1 MGLGKQ
7 ILSKLGAIGKALV
20 WLLYFICA
28 DGAIYYTF
36 AFFGID
42 RNIYKG
48 IYTLISSTVVF
59 ITMLVIS
66 KLLSMKKEP
75 LIKIRKLEPGQVI
88 SLVVIAL
95 GMLGFVTLY
104 IIVAGRIADYLE
116 SMKNA
121 MEEYRDSVD
130 RFSDTPQVVVPAW
143 DTVIYVLTLCFVIPV
158 TEEITFRGVIF
169 GQLRR
174 AFGPWVSVFIS
185 ALIFGVLHGIS
196 VHIGYAIACGI
207 IIAACYHM
215 TDSIL
220 APILLHS
227 IFNIFG
233 SGIATFMSFEAFGIP
248 EKVSSDFMLG
258 TNLLSMMMMPV
269 AVIAF
274 AYLVSNKRKREKA
287 LLKLEETSEV
297 QVELTEEQGSA
308 AGDEMQAA
316 AEEIKIE
323 AKE

>member
-1 MGLGKQ
+1 M
-7 ILSKLGAIGKALV
+7 
-20 WLLYFICA
+20 
-28 DGAIYYTF
+28 
-36 AFFGID
+36 
-42 RNIYKG
+42 
-48 IYTLISSTVVF
+48 
-59 ITMLVIS
+59 
-66 KLLSMKKEP
+66 
-75 LIKIRKLEPGQVI
+75 
-88 SLVVIAL
+88 
-95 GMLGFVTLY
+95 
-104 IIVAGRIADYLE
+104 
-116 SMKNA
+116 
-121 MEEYRDSVD
+121 
-130 RFSDTPQVVVPAW
+130 
-143 DTVIYVLTLCFVIPV
+143 
-158 TEEITFRGVIF
+158 
-169 GQLRR
+169 
-174 AFGPWVSVFIS
+174 
-185 ALIFGVLHGIS
+185 
-196 VHIGYAIACGI
+196 HIGYAIACGI

-308 AGDEMQAA
+308 AGEEMQAA
-316 AEEIKIE
+316 SEEIKIE

>member
-1 MGLGKQ
+1 MSLGKQ

-28 DGAIYYTF
+28 DGAVYYSF

-42 RNIYKG
+42 RSIYKG
-48 IYTLISSTVVF
+48 LFTLISSIVVF
-59 ITMLVIS
+59 ITMMVIS

-75 LIKIRKLEPGQVI
+75 LIKIKKLAPGQVI

-104 IIVAGRIADYLE
+104 IIIAGRIADYLE
-116 SMKNA
+116 SLKNA

-130 RFSDTPQVVVPAW
+130 RFSDTPQIVVPAW
-143 DTVIYVLTLCFVIPV
+143 DTVLYVLMLCFVIPV

-185 ALIFGVLHGIS
+185 ALIFGAMHGIS
-196 VHIGYAIACGI
+196 VHIGYAVACGI
-207 IIAACYHM
+207 IIAACYHL

-220 APILLHS
+220 GPILLHS

-248 EKVSSDFMLG
+248 EQVSSDFMLG

-274 AYLVSNKRKREKA
+274 AYLVNHKRKIEKE

-297 QVELTEEQGSA
+297 QVELTEEANA
-308 AGDEMQAA
+308 ASVEETQAA
-316 AEEIKIE
+316 SEEIKIE

>member
-1 MGLGKQ
+1 MSLGKKV
-7 ILSKLGAIGKALV
+7 LSKLGAIGKALV

-28 DGAIYYTF
+28 DGAIYYSF

-42 RNIYKG
+42 RNVYKG
-48 IYTLISSTVVF
+48 IYTLISSTIVF

-185 ALIFGVLHGIS
+185 ALIFGVMHGIS

-215 TDSIL
+215 TDNIL

-308 AGDEMQAA
+308 AGEEMQAA
-316 AEEIKIE
+316 SEEIKIE

>member
-28 DGAIYYTF
+28 DGAIYYSF

-42 RNIYKG
+42 RNVYKG
-48 IYTLISSTVVF
+48 IYTLISSTIVF

-185 ALIFGVLHGIS
+185 ALIFGVMHGIS

-207 IIAACYHM
+207 IIVTYLM
-215 TDSIL
+215 NDSIKTSEDIEKYL
-220 APILLHS
+220 
-227 IFNIFG
+227 
-233 SGIATFMSFEAFGIP
+233 GINTLGLIP
-248 EKVSSDFMLG
+248 
-258 TNLLSMMMMPV
+258 
-269 AVIAF
+269 
-274 AYLVSNKRKREKA
+274 
-287 LLKLEETSEV
+287 LEEGVSKKKTHGRDETSKARRRAHRKKRNQDGE
-297 QVELTEEQGSA
+297 
-308 AGDEMQAA
+308 
-316 AEEIKIE
+316 
-323 AKE
+323 

>member
-1 MGLGKQ
+1 MSLGKQ

-28 DGAIYYTF
+28 DGVIYYTF
-36 AFFGID
+36 DFIGVD
-42 RNIYKG
+42 RKIYKG
-48 IYTLISSTVVF
+48 IFTLCSSIVVF
-59 ITMLVIS
+59 ITMIVIAR
-66 KLLSMKKEP
+66 LLSLKKEP
-75 LIKIRKLEPGQVI
+75 LIKIKKLDPGQVI

-104 IIVAGRIADYLE
+104 IIVADKISAYFE
-116 SMKNA
+116 SLKDA

-143 DTVIYVLTLCFVIPV
+143 DTVVYVITLCFVIPV

-174 AFGPWVSVFIS
+174 AFGPWVSVILS
-185 ALIFGVLHGIS
+185 ALIFGVMHGLT
-196 VHIGYAIACGI
+196 VHIGYAVACGI
-207 IIAACYHM
+207 IIAACYHL

-248 EKVSSDFMLG
+248 DKVSSDFMLG
-258 TNLLSMMMMPV
+258 TNVLSMLMMPV

-274 AYLVSNKRKREKA
+274 AFLVSYKRKKEKE

-297 QVELTEEQGSA
+297 QVELTEETSNGA
-308 AGDEMQAA
+308 NG
-316 AEEIKIE
+316 EITVTSEDDSIE

>member
-1 MGLGKQ
+1 MSLGKKV
-7 ILSKLGAIGKALV
+7 LSKLGAIGKALV

-28 DGAIYYTF
+28 DGAVYYAF

-42 RNIYKG
+42 RKIYKG
-48 IYTLISSTVVF
+48 IFTLLSSILVF

-66 KLLSMKKEP
+66 KLLSLKREP
-75 LIKIRKLEPGQVI
+75 LIKVKKLDPGQVI
-88 SLVVIAL
+88 PLVIIAL

-104 IIVAGRIADYLE
+104 IIVADKIAAYLE
-116 SMKNA
+116 SLKDA
-121 MEEYRDSVD
+121 MEEYRESVD

-158 TEEITFRGVIF
+158 TEEMTFRGVIY

-174 AFGPWVSVFIS
+174 AFGPWISVFIS
-185 ALIFGVLHGIS
+185 ALFFGILHGIS
-196 VHIGYAIACGI
+196 VHIGYAIVCGI
-207 IIAACYHM
+207 IIAACYHL

-227 IFNIFG
+227 IFNVFG

-248 EKVSSDFMLG
+248 DKVRSDYMVG
-258 TNLLSMMMMPV
+258 TNLLSMFMMPV

-274 AYLVSNKRKREKA
+274 AFLVSIKRKKEKE
-287 LLKLEETSEV
+287 LIKLEETSEI
-297 QVELTEEQGSA
+297 QVELTEETTGPVN
-308 AGDEMQAA
+308 EE
-316 AEEIKIE
+316 AETNLDIE